1 MLYLFIKMEVVSW
14 GELKLTVGPV
24 LWLSSICGD
33 LRATRGLSMIWA
45 SGEQKVVNLGLRL
58 RRTVFV

>member
-1 MLYLFIKMEVVSW
+1 MEVVSW